1 MALDKKLV
9 RGSFILLLAFNA
21 FNVLN
26 FAFHFSMARMM
37 DVTDYGVLATLFTI
51 FYILAVF
58 SESIQIV
65 ITKYAAKIED
75 KGIVKNILKRSL
87 KKAFIVSW
95 GILIVYIIFSVF
107 LSKILKIEFPLMAL
121 SGLIIFSIFLSPIS
135 RGLLQGKQRFRALG
149 VNMVLEAVLK
159 LALAILFVWMGWRVY
174 GAIVGTLIGMF
185 VAFGA
190 SFTSLRDI
198 IKSEEKK
205 AKTKEI
211 YGYTKPTFCI
221 MLVILIF
228 YSVDVII
235 AKIFFSA
242 EIAGVYALAAIL
254 AKTIFFGTQP
264 ISRAMFPITS
274 DSKNGDKKP
283 ENTFGNALV
292 MLSVIVAVALIVF
305 YFFPSLIVRIFSGR
319 YIPEAAKILFYL
331 GIAISFLSFANL
343 ILLYKLSTDRIKN
356 YSYLFIFL
364 IGEVFLLSY
373 FSANMFQ
380 FSIAFVVASAV
391 FLWGSIF
398 LLDSKPQ

>member
-1 MALDKKLV
+1 MALDKNLV
-9 RGSFILLLAFNA
+9 RGSFILLIAFNA

-26 FAFHFSMARMM
+26 FVFHFSMARMM
-37 DVTDYGVLATLFTI
+37 DVADYGILATLFTI

-75 KGIVKNILKRSL
+75 KGIIKNILKRSL
-87 KKAFIVSW
+87 KKAFIASW
-95 GILIVYIIFSVF
+95 GVLIVYVIASIF
-107 LSKILKIEFPLMAL
+107 LSEILKIEFPLMAL

-135 RGLLQGKQRFRALG
+135 RGLLQGKQRFKALG

-159 LALAILFVWMGWRVY
+159 LALAILFVWIGWRVY
-174 GAIVGTLIGMF
+174 GAIAGTLIGMF
-185 VAFGA
+185 VALGF
-190 SFTSLRDI
+190 SFTSLKDI

-235 AKIFFSA
+235 AKIVFSA
-242 EIAGVYALAAIL
+242 EIAGVYAIAAIL

-274 DSKNGDKKP
+274 ENDKSKNP

-292 MLSVIVAVALIVF
+292 MLSAIVAVALIAF
-305 YFFPSLIVRIFSGR
+305 YFFPSLIIRVFSGR
-319 YIPEAAKILFYL
+319 YIPEAAQILFYL

-343 ILLYKLSTDRIKN
+343 ILLYKLSTDRIRN
-356 YSYLFIFL
+356 YVYLFIFL

-380 FSIAFVVASAV
+380 FSIAFTVASAV

-398 LLDSKPQ
+398 LLDNKPQ

>member
-1 MALDKKLV
+1 MALDKNLV
-9 RGSFILLLAFNA
+9 RGSFILLIAFNA

-26 FAFHFSMARMM
+26 FVFHFSMARMM
-37 DVTDYGVLATLFTI
+37 DVADYGILATLFTI

-75 KGIVKNILKRSL
+75 KGIIKNILKRSL
-87 KKAFIVSW
+87 KKAFIASW
-95 GILIVYIIFSVF
+95 GVLIVYVIASIF
-107 LSKILKIEFPLMAL
+107 LSEILKIEFPLMAL

-135 RGLLQGKQRFRALG
+135 RGLLQGKQRFKALG

-159 LALAILFVWMGWRVY
+159 LALAILFVWIGWRVY
-174 GAIVGTLIGMF
+174 GAIAGTLIGMF
-185 VAFGA
+185 VALGF
-190 SFTSLRDI
+190 SFTSLKDI

-235 AKIFFSA
+235 AKIVFSA
-242 EIAGVYALAAIL
+242 EIAGVYAIAAIL

-274 DSKNGDKKP
+274 ENDKSKNP

-292 MLSVIVAVALIVF
+292 MLSAIVAVALIAF
-305 YFFPSLIVRIFSGR
+305 YFFPSLIIRVFSGR
-319 YIPEAAKILFYL
+319 YIPEAAQILFYL

-343 ILLYKLSTDRIKN
+343 ILLYKLSTDRIRN
-356 YSYLFIFL
+356 YVYLFVFL

-380 FSIAFVVASAV
+380 FSIAFTVASAV

-398 LLDSKPQ
+398 LLDNKPQ